1 MRHFLKETDFSAE
14 ELPEIFA
21 LAQQLKAERKQGAS
35 QSTGLQREA
44 RQMEESATPLA
55 GQSWGMIFAK
65 SSTRTRVSFE
75 VGVHELGGH
84 PIFLSKSDIQLGR
97 GETVVD
103 TARVLSRYL
112 HGLIVRTYAHAE
124 LEELAENA
132 TMPVINALT
141 DFLHPC
147 QIYTDLFT
155 LAECW
160 ATQPQADSLG
170 ALPLSARPMQAV
182 DGLPS
187 GEALVASLRGR
198 KLAYLGDCSF
208 NMANSWILG
217 GALFGMQIALAGPE
231 GFGPGPE
238 IDALLAAAGLPKN
251 YVFTSDP
258 YEAVRD
264 ADAVYTD
271 VWASMGQE
279 GEARERR
286 RAMEP
291 YAVTRELFAAARPD
305 AYFMH
310 CLPAHAGEEVEQA
323 ILDDPRSIIFDEAEN
338 RLHMQKAIMA
348 TLTRHVRR

>member
-14 ELPEIFA
+14 ELPKIFA
-21 LAQQLKAERKQGAS
+21 LAQQLKAERGAKGRAVAS
-35 QSTGLQREA
+35 GLN
-44 RQMEESATPLA
+44 

-75 VGVHELGGH
+75 VGIHELGGR

-97 GETVVD
+97 GETVAD

-124 LEELAENA
+124 LEELAANA

-155 LAECW
+155 LAERY
-160 ATQPQADSLG
+160 ASTTVG
-170 ALPLSARPMQAV
+170 SAPA
-182 DGLPS
+182 S

-238 IDALLAAAGLPKN
+238 IDALLAESGLPKN

-264 ADAVYTD
+264 ADVVYTD

-279 GEARERR
+279 DEARERR

-291 YAVTRELFAAARPD
+291 YAVTHQLFAAARPD

-338 RLHMQKAIMA
+338 RLHTQKAIMA
-348 TLTRHVRR
+348 VLARHARG

>member
-1 MRHFLKETDFSAE
+1 
-14 ELPEIFA
+14 
-21 LAQQLKAERKQGAS
+21 
-35 QSTGLQREA
+35 
-44 RQMEESATPLA
+44 
-55 GQSWGMIFAK
+55 MIFAK

-75 VGVHELGGH
+75 VGIHELGGH

-97 GETVVD
+97 GETVAD

-124 LEELAENA
+124 LEELAANA

-155 LAECW
+155 LAERW
-160 ATQPQADSLG
+160 AQPQAGEAHRTALAAEPSPTKSQLLG
-170 ALPLSARPMQAV
+170 NTAV
-182 DGLPS
+182 PPS
-187 GEALVASLRGR
+187 GDALVGSLRGR

-217 GALFGMQIALAGPE
+217 GALVGMEIALAGPA

-238 IDALLAAAGLPKN
+238 IDSLLAEAGLPKN

-258 YEAVRD
+258 YEAVRG
-264 ADAVYTD
+264 ADVVYTD

-279 GEARERR
+279 DEARERR
-286 RAMEP
+286 RVMEP

-338 RLHMQKAIMA
+338 RLHTQKAIMA
-348 TLTRHVRR
+348 TLVEVNRPTGEGSPLRSFA

>member
-21 LAQQLKAERKQGAS
+21 LAQQLKADRKRGIPHAMGRQ
-35 QSTGLQREA
+35 QEA
-44 RQMEESATPLA
+44 HQMEGAATPLG

-75 VGVHELGGH
+75 VGIHELGGY

-97 GETVVD
+97 GETVAD

-124 LEELAENA
+124 LEELAANA

-155 LAECW
+155 LAERW
-160 ATQPQADSLG
+160 AQ
-170 ALPLSARPMQAV
+170 PLS
-182 DGLPS
+182 S
-187 GEALVASLRGR
+187 GESLVTSLRGR

-217 GALFGMQIALAGPE
+217 GALFGMEIALAGPE

-238 IDALLAAAGLPKN
+238 IDALLAESGLPKN
-251 YVFTSDP
+251 YVFTNDP
-258 YEAVRD
+258 YEAVRG

-279 GEARERR
+279 DEARERR
-286 RAMEP
+286 RVMEP
-291 YAVTRELFAAARPD
+291 YAVTRELFAAAQPA

-323 ILDDPRSIIFDEAEN
+323 VLDDPRSIIFDEAEN

-348 TLTRHVRR
+348 VLARHVRG

>member
-14 ELPEIFA
+14 ELPKIFA
-21 LAQQLKAERKQGAS
+21 LAHALKQSRADFLGTGSAARVNSESRQLK
-35 QSTGLQREA
+35 
-44 RQMEESATPLA
+44 

-75 VGVHELGGH
+75 VGIHELGGH

-97 GETVVD
+97 GETVAD

-124 LEELAENA
+124 LEELAANA

-155 LAECW
+155 LAERY
-160 ATQPQADSLG
+160 APAAAG
-170 ALPLSARPMQAV
+170 GSAV
-182 DGLPS
+182 S
-187 GEALVASLRGR
+187 GEALVESLRGR

-238 IDALLAAAGLPKN
+238 IDALLAEAGLPKN

-264 ADAVYTD
+264 ADVVYTD

-279 GEARERR
+279 EEARERQ

-291 YAVTRELFAAARPD
+291 YAVTRALFAAARSD

-323 ILDDPRSIIFDEAEN
+323 VLDDPRSIIFDEAEN
-338 RLHMQKAIMA
+338 RLHTQKAIMA
-348 TLTRHVRR
+348 TLVEMNRHTKR

>member
-21 LAQQLKAERKQGAS
+21 LAQQLKAERGPKDG
-35 QSTGLQREA
+35 G
-44 RQMEESATPLA
+44 ATPLA
-55 GQSWGMIFAK
+55 GQSFGMIFAK

-75 VGVHELGGH
+75 VGIHELGGR

-97 GETVVD
+97 GETVAD

-112 HGLIVRTYAHAE
+112 HGLVVRTYAHAE
-124 LEELAENA
+124 LEELAANA

-155 LAECW
+155 LAERY
-160 ATQPQADSLG
+160 AP
-170 ALPLSARPMQAV
+170 AV
-182 DGLPS
+182 TGGTPAS

-217 GALFGMQIALAGPE
+217 GALFGMQIALAGPA

-238 IDALLAAAGLPKN
+238 IDALLAEAGLPKN

-279 GEARERR
+279 DEARERR

-291 YAVTRELFAAARPD
+291 YAVTRELFGAARPD

-348 TLTRHVRR
+348 VLARHARG

>member
-14 ELPEIFA
+14 ELPTIFA
-21 LAQQLKAERKQGAS
+21 LAQQLKAERGAKAAAS
-35 QSTGLQREA
+35 GLN
-44 RQMEESATPLA
+44 

-75 VGVHELGGH
+75 VGIHELGGR

-97 GETVVD
+97 GETVAD

-112 HGLIVRTYAHAE
+112 HGLIVRTYEHAE
-124 LEELAENA
+124 LEELAANA

-155 LAECW
+155 LAERW
-160 ATQPQADSLG
+160 G
-170 ALPLSARPMQAV
+170 AK
-182 DGLPS
+182 DGAPAS

-217 GALFGMQIALAGPE
+217 GALVGMQIALAGPE

-238 IDALLAAAGLPKN
+238 IDALLAESGLPKN
-251 YVFTSDP
+251 YIFTSDP
-258 YEAVRD
+258 YEAIRD
-264 ADAVYTD
+264 ADVVYTD

-279 GEARERR
+279 DEARERR

-291 YAVTRELFAAARPD
+291 YAVTRKLFAAARPD

-338 RLHMQKAIMA
+338 RLHTQKAIMA
-348 TLTRHVRR
+348 TLVEVNQPTGEGSSSISFA

>member
-21 LAQQLKAERKQGAS
+21 LAQQLKAERGA
-35 QSTGLQREA
+35 T
-44 RQMEESATPLA
+44 
-55 GQSWGMIFAK
+55 K

-75 VGVHELGGH
+75 VGIHELGGY

-97 GETVVD
+97 GETVAD

-124 LEELAENA
+124 LEELAANA

-155 LAECW
+155 LAERW
-160 ATQPQADSLG
+160 AGEGRRTALAAEPPPTQTQPI
-170 ALPLSARPMQAV
+170 
-182 DGLPS
+182 DGTTTLAS

-217 GALFGMQIALAGPE
+217 GALFGMQIALAGPA

-238 IDALLAAAGLPKN
+238 IDALLAESGLAKN

-264 ADAVYTD
+264 ADVVYTD

-279 GEARERR
+279 DEARERR
-286 RAMEP
+286 RVMEP
-291 YAVTRELFAAARPD
+291 YAVTRELFAVAQPD

-323 ILDDPRSIIFDEAEN
+323 VLDDPRSIIFDEAEN
-338 RLHMQKAIMA
+338 RLHTQKAIMA
-348 TLTRHVRR
+348 VLARHARG

>member
-1 MRHFLKETDFSAE
+1 MRHFLKETDFRAE
-14 ELPEIFA
+14 ELPEVFA
-21 LAQQLKAERKQGAS
+21 LAQQLKAERKRGIPHA
-35 QSTGLQREA
+35 TGRQREA
-44 RQMEESATPLA
+44 RQMEGAAPPLG

-75 VGVHELGGH
+75 VGIHELGGR

-97 GETVVD
+97 GETVAD

-112 HGLIVRTYAHAE
+112 HGLIVRTYAHTE
-124 LEELAENA
+124 LEELAANA

-155 LAECW
+155 LAERW
-160 ATQPQADSLG
+160 AACAGHVSAEPPPTKTQPI
-170 ALPLSARPMQAV
+170 
-182 DGLPS
+182 DGTAALPS

-231 GFGPGPE
+231 GFGPGRE
-238 IDALLAAAGLPKN
+238 IDALLAEADLPKN
-251 YVFTSDP
+251 YVFTNDP
-258 YEAVRD
+258 YEAVRG

-279 GEARERR
+279 DEARERR

-323 ILDDPRSIIFDEAEN
+323 VLDDPRSIIFDEAEN

-348 TLTRHVRR
+348 VLARHARG